1 MAHFAKYQATALGN
15 MLGHYKRLA
24 TARGF
29 ERENVDP
36 ERSWQNYDLRE
47 RADQLGFV
55 RDRIEGLHLKR
66 RPRKDAV
73 RVVDCVVTMPRDY
86 HGDQRVFF
94 EAVADTLDEMFG
106 SENAV
111 GAWVH
116 LDEATPHLHYSFVPV
131 TEDGR
136 LSAKSILTRSFLN
149 SFHPRLE
156 RGVAAR
162 LGTER
167 VGLTL
172 SPEEHGRRQLNHLSQ
187 REYIDAQRALD
198 EINEQVEQANRRLES
213 VQADLAP
220 VQEEARRL
228 SQDVLRAQREHRLL
242 QAKRGRALAEE
253 RRAREEY
260 EVARERN
267 EDARMRNEDARDRL
281 VAAQELVM
289 GWLGSLLELPRKVY
303 DRLSTWSQD
312 MAFVTYRLPVTDP
325 PATAHGALEQARRAN
340 ERGGGQPRRGGRGRR
355 L

>member
-55 RDRIEGLHLKR
+55 HERIEGLRLKR

-94 EAVADTLDEMFG
+94 EAVADTLDEVFG

-156 RGVAAR
+156 RGVSER

-187 REYIDAQRALD
+187 QEYVDAQRALD
-198 EINEQVEQANRRLES
+198 EVREQVEQEQRRLES
-213 VQADLAP
+213 VRREREAAESRNLALEQQ
-220 VQEEARRL
+220 VRELGEGVRGLRARR
-228 SQDVLRAQREHRLL
+228 A
-242 QAKRGRALAEE
+242 A
-253 RRAREEY
+253 
-260 EVARERN
+260 ARERI
-267 EDARMRNEDARDRL
+267 E
-281 VAAQELVM
+281 
-289 GWLGSLLELPRKVY
+289 SLLESMRDELLEVPDIVTEWTMSLARSIYAQV
-303 DRLSTWSQD
+303 DRTVDSALGT
-312 MAFVTYRLPVTDP
+312 L
-325 PATAHGALEQARRAN
+325 GAARRAMQ
-340 ERGGGQPRRGGRGRR
+340 GQQGQPAQRPHRGRG

>member
-1 MAHFAKYQATALGN
+1 MAHFAKYQASALGN

-36 ERSWQNYDLRE
+36 ERSWQNYDLRKRDNQVE
-47 RADQLGFV
+47 FV
-55 RDRIEGLHLKR
+55 RERIEGLRLKR

-94 EAVADTLDEMFG
+94 EAVADTLDEVFG

-116 LDEATPHLHYSFVPV
+116 LDEAQPHMHYSFVPV

-187 REYIDAQRALD
+187 REYVDAQRALD
-198 EINEQVEQANRRLES
+198 EINEQVEQAERRLES

-228 SQDVLRAQREHRLL
+228 SHQLFVAQVEHR
-242 QAKRGRALAEE
+242 ALRE
-253 RRAREEY
+253 RERK
-260 EVARERN
+260 ARERN
-267 EDARMRNEDARDRL
+267 EVARMRNEDARDRL
-281 VAAQELVM
+281 FAAQELVM
-289 GWLGSLLELPRKVY
+289 DLLGSLLEIPRRVHE
-303 DRLSTWSQD
+303 RLSAWSQD
-312 MAFVTYRLPVTDP
+312 MAFVAYRLPVTDP
-325 PATAHGALEQARRAN
+325 PATAHDTLEQARRAN
-340 ERGGGQPRRGGRGRR
+340 ERGVGQPRRGGRGRR